1 MGRMLF
7 VNLAVTDLTKSVDFF
22 TQLGFRFN
30 PQFTD
35 EKAACM
41 ELSDFSFVMLLTH
54 DFFATFATAP
64 IVDPKVGREAIVAV
78 SAVSRDEVDS
88 LCDRALELGA
98 SQAMWSIDEGFMYGR
113 SFHDPDGHHWEVLY
127 MDPSVVEPQ

>member
-1 MGRMLF
+1 MSRMLF
-7 VNLAVTDLTKSVDFF
+7 VNLAVTDLTKSIDFF

-41 ELSDFSFVMLLTH
+41 ELSDSSFVMLLTR

-64 IVDPKVGREAIVAV
+64 IVDSKVGREAILAV
-78 SAVSRDEVDS
+78 SAAGRDEVDS

-98 SQAMWSIDEGFMYGR
+98 SPAQWAIDEGFMYGR

-127 MDPSVVEPQ
+127 MDPSAVEPQ